1 VPGREDGLVE
11 TGGKGAAATGA
22 AAADAETDAEADA
35 EADAAARASDAL
47 GASGEV
53 RADMRSGGMNT
64 LLVAAA
70 E

>member
-22 AAADAETDAEADA
+22 AAADAEAEAAAD
-35 EADAAARASDAL
+35 ADAAARASDAL
-47 GASGEV
+47 GASGV
-53 RADMRSGGMNT
+53 VKADMRSGGMNT